1 MSSIQSNSAAVRQII
16 ASRSEAVPAPSPVCR
31 QGQSKDQALMY
42 AWSIGTTRAAQD
54 RVIKRTAPLRE
65 ECPPEVYIG

>member
-1 MSSIQSNSAAVRQII
+1 MSSIQSNSAAVREVVS
-16 ASRSEAVPAPSPVCR
+16 SRSETIMSGLPRR
-31 QGQSKDQALMY
+31 QGQSPDQALMY

-54 RVIKRTAPLRE
+54 RVVDRPAAVRE